1 MKTSSFFK
9 LATLVALLLTA
20 GYAAEMKPGSW
31 AELKGY
37 HSVMSTTFHPAEEG
51 KLEPIKTRSAEL
63 AAAASA
69 WLKSTPPA
77 EFNKP
82 AILAKLKLLDTESAA
97 LDALI
102 KSKKASDAEITAALT
117 KLHDRFHEI
126 VGACSDE
133 IKAAKK

>member
-1 MKTSSFFK
+1 MKFFSLLK
-9 LATLVALLLTA
+9 VAGFVALMFTVSRA
-20 GYAAEMKPGSW
+20 SEMKPGSW

-37 HSVMSTTFHPAEEG
+37 HGVMSTTFHPAEEG
-51 KLEPIKTRSAEL
+51 KLEPIKTHSAEL
-63 AAAASA
+63 AAAANA

-82 AILAKLKLLDTESAA
+82 TILAKLKLLDAESAA

-102 KSKKASDAEITAALT
+102 KGKRATDAEITAALT

-133 IKAAKK
+133 IKAAK

>member
-1 MKTSSFFK
+1 MFSS
-9 LATLVALLLTA
+9 
-20 GYAAEMKPGSW
+20 GRAAEMKPGSW
-31 AELKGY
+31 VELKGY

-63 AAAASA
+63 AAAANA

-102 KSKKASDAEITAALT
+102 QSKQATDAEIMAALT

>member
-1 MKTSSFFK
+1 MKIASFLK
-9 LATLVALLLTA
+9 TVALVIVMLTA

-82 AILAKLKLLDTESAA
+82 AILAKLSLLDAESAA

-102 KSKKASDAEITAALT
+102 KSKKATDGEITAVLN